1 MNTHWNTYKMNSKIS
16 ELDSS
21 ALKSFKSGTRVILM
35 DNLNKSNPNILNEYR
50 KNKIVFRHKY
60 LDIDGKIISIIEIKD
75 SDY

>member
-1 MNTHWNTYKMNSKIS
+1 
-16 ELDSS
+16 
-21 ALKSFKSGTRVILM
+21 M
-35 DNLNKSNPNILNEYR
+35 DNLNKSNPVILNEYR